1 MSRFGTWSSWNATRT
16 FPSAFSCWYSTFPLW
31 GYSSSCCKK
40 ACFVS
45 YALVEGCFYVINIL
59 LSLTK
64 GHIEVPGQAVF
75 DIPMRT
81 YAMGGINDILQV
93 VRTVQ
98 GLVHLISDNI
108 VDHVMDSIMHTMAK
122 IFLHNKNKPFF
133 SLEPQRIKKRTS
145 ARTGCDW
152 FRSSYDN
159 KQPLMTLSF
168 PRSFAVN
175 SVLEKSVAFPWLPFS
190 PFL

>member
-1 MSRFGTWSSWNATRT
+1 
-16 FPSAFSCWYSTFPLW
+16 
-31 GYSSSCCKK
+31 
-40 ACFVS
+40 
-45 YALVEGCFYVINIL
+45 

-145 ARTGCDW
+145 ARTGCD
-152 FRSSYDN
+152 
-159 KQPLMTLSF
+159 
-168 PRSFAVN
+168 
-175 SVLEKSVAFPWLPFS
+175 
-190 PFL
+190 